1 MAVKLRTVI
10 VLCCFPW
17 LSAPA
22 FGQQAAANGAPAA
35 SGASSPAAA
44 GTSASGTSA
53 AGTSAAATG
62 SATTGRIEAIL
73 PKRDPNLIFVEGEDA
88 IATNFAQAPVLNYDC
103 SGFRTLQL
111 NKSAAL
117 DSGTAYFADFSFYVE
132 STGTYELW
140 YGGTPPASKD
150 GSHPSYA
157 SPFDLIIDKTSTFEI
172 HRESV
177 HVVENYTPAYYWNLV
192 GDFPFQRGIH
202 RLSFEIRKPRNYDG
216 RYFFYLDN
224 FFLIKKENGQ
234 RLPVTI
240 KPALFPHNM
249 DDRSIDKDF
258 SSIDD
263 YEKRIKANPDDAQA
277 DIDLATIYSMVGDYY
292 SALKYLHRADL
303 IDPQRKSTM
312 LLIAKNTLWKGD
324 TNGAL
329 ELYKNLLQ
337 YYGDDLGLWLEAGKV
352 AAWTGHYTASV
363 GFFDDALK
371 KFPKNLSLVVNRGLS
386 ELWAGEAGKAQKDFQ
401 AAFQETGRDIALRKE
416 LASIY
421 TINGYPDRAVPIY
434 RDSLAIAPADVELY
448 ALLYK
453 TLEKMNKTK
462 EAKEVRDEMGSRFI
476 PSPGLSAYLEV
487 LDKESQLKDLVLQDY
502 RRQLSVEPDNLEL
515 RKVIAEADFWNGD
528 MKAGIKEYENIV
540 ANYIYLQVRSM
551 EKDSAEYMGILD
563 RAAVYARYLADLP
576 RRTAE
581 YARRLTDRL
590 AAIQQAQGEL
600 AQKKLADAELKKNGK
615 APDVAG
621 ENDLVARL
629 AKRQSELGGLLNE
642 LSAFEAT
649 AGSLADR
656 FKADQD
662 REAALSHED
671 AAQAKSFASLTK
683 DTRWKWDRDA
693 TYRELENARQD
704 GTSLATYAL
713 GRIAF
718 FEGDTDAAARYFGDL
733 AKARST
739 LAGAPYG
746 LMQARLADGQV
757 PSADAVKKDAGDSE
771 DPFTSLRD
779 DLSAYL
785 GAVQEQGPAPGFL
798 TEDPRV
804 AVGGALKDLAA
815 LRDTSFARGTAVY
828 ELEQK
833 LHSLLVRR
841 MERSFYNLAQD
852 TSSTH
857 NELGGFYQTAKRYG
871 DAIDQFE
878 QVMAVDPWNEE
889 AIFKLGQ
896 VYQYNG
902 NWRKAQALY
911 RKVYDQ
917 DPYYNNVTHFYN
929 ELERQYADRLDASSQ
944 AFADTTRY
952 TQSSS
957 IDWNSHLS
965 EQIGIA
971 ASEAAVYQRFPIAPT
986 GSSLSDRL
994 TVSLPLNPFGPAL
1007 TVTPYAGGL
1016 GYSNWAGTGTVSGT
1030 PGIGTF
1036 LSSISPRPLGGLGA
1050 SWRGKSAS
1058 ASLSYGF
1065 DTIEDTITNNGPLY
1079 AQTLQ
1084 GAGTLYFRFINVPVV
1099 SDSSLTLSG
1108 SAQSVEDGALLWM
1121 LGGGLTVPLTLANSP
1136 HIGLA
1141 FSFPWSYQDS
1151 LGVPS
1156 PTPSYTVYY
1165 QELTYQAGLSLSG
1178 DFDAK
1183 PGLTIGQT
1191 LQAAGGY
1198 DGELVP
1204 ITTVPTQ
1211 WQQAKNFIFSV
1222 ESDTEFR
1229 TETYTVYLDLIGT
1242 GKNQYA
1248 PTAIP
1253 LYYWSLQVNLGVR
1266 FHAPNFLVP

>member
-1 MAVKLRTVI
+1 MAMKLRTVI
-10 VLCCFPW
+10 ALW
-17 LSAPA
+17 GLSLLSATA
-22 FGQQAAANGAPAA
+22 FAQQTGT
-35 SGASSPAAA
+35 A
-44 GTSASGTSA
+44 GTSSA
-53 AGTSAAATG
+53 AAAATG
-62 SATTGRIEAIL
+62 TAAAGRIEAIL

-88 IATNFAQAPVLNYDC
+88 VATNFAQQPVLNYDC

-111 NKSAAL
+111 NKSTAL

-150 GSHPSYA
+150 GSHTSYA
-157 SPFDLIIDKTSTFEI
+157 SPFDLVIDKTSSFEI
-172 HRESV
+172 YRESV

-202 RLSFEIRKPRNYDG
+202 RLSFVIRKPRNYDG

-240 KPALFPHNM
+240 KPAVFPHNM

-263 YEKRIKANPDDAQA
+263 YEKRIKADPADAQA

-352 AAWTGHYTASV
+352 AAWTGHYNTSV
-363 GFFDDALK
+363 SFFDDALK

-386 ELWAGEAGKAQKDFQ
+386 ELWAGKAGKAQKDFQ

-462 EAKEVRDEMGSRFI
+462 EAKEVRNEMGTRFL
-476 PSPGLSAYLEV
+476 PSPDLAAYLEA
-487 LDKESQLKDLVLQDY
+487 LDRESRLKDLVLEDY
-502 RRQLSVEPDNLEL
+502 QKQLSVEPDNLEL

-528 MKAGIKEYENIV
+528 MKAGIKEYESIV
-540 ANYIYLQVRSM
+540 ADYIYRQVRSL

-563 RAAVYARYLADLP
+563 RASVYARFLSDLP

-581 YARRLTDRL
+581 YAKRLTDL
-590 AAIQQAQGEL
+590 LGAIQLAQGEVT
-600 AQKKLADAELKKNGK
+600 QKKLANAELKQNGK

-621 ENDLVARL
+621 ENKLVAEL
-629 AKRQSELGGLLNE
+629 SKRQSDLGGLLDE
-642 LSAFEAT
+642 LSAFDAT

-656 FKADQD
+656 FQADQA
-662 REAALSHED
+662 REAALSQDD
-671 AAQAKSFASLTK
+671 AAQAKAFASLTK

-718 FEGDTDAAARYFGDL
+718 FEGDPDAAARYFGDL
-733 AKARST
+733 AKARPA

-746 LMQARLADGQV
+746 LMQARLAEGLV
-757 PSADAVKKDAGDSE
+757 PSADTVKKDAGDSE
-771 DPFTSLRD
+771 DPFASLRD
-779 DLSAYL
+779 DLAAYI
-785 GAVQEQGPAPGFL
+785 GAVQDQPPAAPGFL
-798 TEDPRV
+798 TGDARV
-804 AVGGALKDLAA
+804 AVDGALKDLAA
-815 LRDTSFARGTAVY
+815 LRDASFARGTAVY

-929 ELERQYADRLDASSQ
+929 ELERQYADQLDASSQ

-957 IDWNSHLS
+957 LDWNSHIS
-965 EQIGIA
+965 EKIGIA
-971 ASEAAVYQRFPIAPT
+971 ASDDAVYQRFPIAPT

-994 TVSLPLNPFGPAL
+994 TVSLPLNLFGPAL
-1007 TVTPYAGGL
+1007 TLTPYAGGL
-1016 GYSNWAGTGTVSGT
+1016 GYSSWAGTATVTGT
-1030 PGIGTF
+1030 PDLGTF

-1050 SWRGKSAS
+1050 SWGGKTVSAN
-1058 ASLSYGF
+1058 LSYGF
-1065 DTIEDTITNNGPLY
+1065 DTIEDTITNDGPLY

-1084 GAGTLYFRFINVPVV
+1084 GAGTLRFRFLDVPVV

-1108 SAQSVEDGALLWM
+1108 SAQRVEDGALLWM
-1121 LGGGLTVPLTLANSP
+1121 VGGGLTVPLTLANSP
-1136 HIGLA
+1136 HLGLA
-1141 FSFPWSYQDS
+1141 FNFPWSYQDS

-1165 QELTYQAGLSLSG
+1165 QELTYEAGLSLSG

-1183 PGLTIGQT
+1183 PGLTISQT
-1191 LQAAGGY
+1191 LQGAGGY

-1204 ITTVPTQ
+1204 IGTAPTQ
-1211 WQQAKNFIFSV
+1211 WQQAKNLIFSL

-1242 GKNQYA
+1242 GKNQYSPA
-1248 PTAIP
+1248 AIS